1 MSYLYL
7 KIFFREFLV
16 TSKEKKL
23 WKKSRLVFESSEVG
37 GGGAYSHHNGHP
49 RTTFKENISKLKNIH
64 YELDMN
70 MNIMDESRK
79 EIN

>member
-1 MSYLYL
+1 MS
-7 KIFFREFLV
+7 IFTELSLSLRNGLLCYTV
-16 TSKEKKL
+16 TTYKL
-23 WKKSRLVFESSEVG
+23 GRSVSND
-37 GGGAYSHHNGHP
+37 AYIPHNGHP

>member
-1 MSYLYL
+1 MCLMDG
-7 KIFFREFLV
+7 K
-16 TSKEKKL
+16 
-23 WKKSRLVFESSEVG
+23 
-37 GGGAYSHHNGHP
+37 AYSHHNGHP

-70 MNIMDESRK
+70 TNIMDESRK